1 MCGVM
6 LAIIIFVLG
15 PFKFSITLNSF
26 MCFPS
31 YTNFIFGTVSYCS
44 SSSSCYL
51 AAASSCCWSLT
62 SSSFAAAGFYCCSF
76 ACSSPVSFST
86 ISFNLSRLYPT
97 FSIILL
103 YNKEAISRMLYSL
116 SESAFRV
123 AAKGADTAL
132 YNFEIVFLKNEFI
145 LYWYI
150 FEKFFGNFMDRKR
163 PSDIF
168 TRPHQ
173 HITSTIFLSLFSR
186 LVTCRDKTPRGL
198 GLSRLL
204 RCTSVVS

>member
-1 MCGVM
+1 
-6 LAIIIFVLG
+6 
-15 PFKFSITLNSF
+15 
-26 MCFPS
+26 MCFPL

-76 ACSSPVSFST
+76 AFSSPVSFST
-86 ISFNLSRLYPT
+86 ISFNLSHPYPI

-103 YNKEAISRMLYSL
+103 YNKETISRMLYSL

-123 AAKGADTAL
+123 AATGADTAL

-150 FEKFFGNFMDRKR
+150 FENFFENFMDRK
-163 PSDIF
+163 
-168 TRPHQ
+168 RPHQ
-173 HITSTIFLSLFSR
+173 HITSTIFLSLFSC

-204 RCTSVVS
+204 RCTSLVS